1 MNGEL
6 PVGRWERAIAAR
18 VSRRRYLPRAPDPS
32 LLQRLE
38 DHCARF
44 RPLGAARALPVSPCP
59 PNLFRGIVGSYGSIR
74 GAPCCL
80 VFVGPAGSEAQVG
93 YVGEAAVLEATV
105 LGLGTCW
112 VGGLFRPDSLGDRVA
127 LGPGER
133 VWAVAA
139 VGLPVERKTLEER
152 LMAGIARSHKRKPA
166 ETLAPGIGS
175 WPAWAARAVTAARL
189 APSALN
195 RQPWRFRR
203 EGETRSCVPTAPTPT
218 PSPNAW
224 TAASP
229 SSTRSSG
236 LGPPVGRGA
245 GSCCRPPGWRPSGT
259 RPRRKS
265 GGTGH
270 RPRSPALAVPCPVT
284 LAGRGEGRALRSCR
298 SLLPWGSHG
307 EARLVSAFEQD
318 EF

>member
-80 VFVGPAGSEAQVG
+80 AFVGPAGSEVQVG

-127 LGPGER
+127 LGLGER

-166 ETLAPGIGS
+166 EVLAPGIGS

-203 EGETRSCVPTAPTPT
+203 EGETLVLCADGPDTYAIPKRLDCGIALLHTELGARAAGWTGSWELLPAPGV
-218 PSPNAW
+218 
-224 TAASP
+224 AAFRH
-229 SSTRSSG
+229 SST
-236 LGPPVGRGA
+236 P
-245 GSCCRPPGWRPSGT
+245 
-259 RPRRKS
+259 
-265 GGTGH
+265 
-270 RPRSPALAVPCPVT
+270 
-284 LAGRGEGRALRSCR
+284 
-298 SLLPWGSHG
+298 
-307 EARLVSAFEQD
+307 
-318 EF
+318 